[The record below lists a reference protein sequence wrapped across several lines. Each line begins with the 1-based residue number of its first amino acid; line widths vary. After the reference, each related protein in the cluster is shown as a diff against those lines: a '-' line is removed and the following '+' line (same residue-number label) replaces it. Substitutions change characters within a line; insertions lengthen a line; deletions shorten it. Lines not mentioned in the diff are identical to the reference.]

1 MEQAKGREC
10 ESRKS
15 SNFMPGIEFI
25 KYSEMLLPVK
35 PGSSSFVS
43 KFPTGLGG
51 DGVEGESR
59 TGFLLGGGGGGGGG
73 GDE

>member
-1 MEQAKGREC
+1 
-10 ESRKS
+10 
-15 SNFMPGIEFI
+15 MPGIEFI

-43 KFPTGLGG
+43 EFPPGLGG

-73 GDE
+73 DE